1 MLLVEPWMREQL
13 STSSTLVCD
22 TSGAGWRIM
31 NRPDGSDVSY
41 FDYNATAPIRSEAL
55 AAALEA
61 MQLVGN
67 ASSAHQPGRQAAHRV
82 DVARR
87 RLADLLSCSPGEIIF
102 TSGATEANN
111 LALRAAFTAGNPLVT
126 SPVEHPA
133 VLEMARTVTVE
144 SPEDLV
150 LLPVGADGL
159 VDLDAL
165 DQVFAGRHGGVVSLM
180 AANNETGVLT
190 DLRVAAK
197 AAREAGALI
206 HTDATQIIG
215 RLPVDVA
222 ELDVDL
228 LSLSAHKFG
237 GPQGVGAL
245 YVRRGAPLPHRPLLV
260 GGGQERGW
268 RAGTLNV
275 AGIIGM
281 GAAAEAARRGLNE
294 EAERVAALRDRLEH
308 LMVGALPDCR
318 INGRRDQR
326 LPGVTSITFPGVPA
340 DAVLAAMPDVAAS
353 EGSACASGAPTPSHV
368 LLAMGLS
375 REDADSTIRF
385 SLGYATTDAEI
396 EHAAQAVKRAV
407 TQVRVAL
414 TEAHG
419 PC

>member
-1 MLLVEPWMREQL
+1 MLLVEPRMREEF

-22 TSGAGWRIM
+22 TSETGWQM
-31 NRPDGSDVSY
+31 VNESDGSVMSY
-41 FDYNATAPIRSEAL
+41 LDYNATAPIRPE
-55 AAALEA
+55 AAAAVIEA
-61 MQLVGN
+61 MQTVGN
-67 ASSAHQPGRQAAHRV
+67 ASSVHQPGRQAAHRV
-82 DVARR
+82 DLARR
-87 RLADLLSCSPGEIIF
+87 QLADLLNCSPGEIIF

-111 LALRAAFTAGNPLVT
+111 LALRAAYTAGSPLVT

-133 VLEMARTVTVE
+133 VLETARTVTAE
-144 SPEDLV
+144 RPEDLV

-159 VDLDAL
+159 VGLHAL
-165 DQVFAGRHGGVVSLM
+165 EQVFAARSGGVVSLM

-197 AAREAGALI
+197 VAREAGALL
-206 HTDATQIIG
+206 HTDATQIVG
-215 RLPVDVA
+215 RLPIDVS

-245 YVRRGAPLPHRPLLV
+245 YVRRGTSLPHRPLLV

-275 AGIIGM
+275 AGIIGL
-281 GAAAEAARRGLNE
+281 GAAADAARCRLGE
-294 EAERVAALRDRLEH
+294 EAERVATLRDRLER
-308 LMVGALPDCR
+308 LLTDALPNCR

-326 LPGVTSITFPGVPA
+326 LPGVTSITFPGMPA
-340 DAVLAAMPDVAAS
+340 DAVLATMPDVAAS

-368 LLAMGLS
+368 LLAMGLT
-375 REDADSTIRF
+375 RDDADSTIRF

-396 EHAAQAVKRAV
+396 EYAAQAVKRAV
-407 TQVRVAL
+407 TQVGAAL
-414 TEAHG
+414 AEADG
-419 PC
+419 AR